1 MLRINIV
8 DYSNYDQEYMNIFL
22 YLDNGNR
29 EYMKDLCIS
38 LHDLSFPTQSIF
50 EIRCSAHIF
59 EELPTAIT
67 SAFLVSCKTWLAVD
81 GGSFLNI
88 DIYHIEQQNFV
99 IELLQACGYH
109 IRSNIKKTN
118 GVTTINAVTNQYSFC
133 LEDYWRSIIARTSDI
148 TTTSQMM
155 EEWHHTYQ
163 MYYNRWRAKGVG
175 KLPPEMGPESGTTTE
190 MSNNSVII
198 VYLWG
203 GLGNQLYLY
212 AFAKSLA
219 EIWQTEVKL
228 DTSWFGLQ
236 KSGIT
241 PRTYRLNHFSITAH
255 EMEKSDLTAVLIED
269 MTRGPW
275 SDRYDYR
282 QRPLLQEQ
290 FPRGFD
296 PLVLLSPPPLY
307 ISGYWQSY
315 KYFERIRSIL
325 LKEFIISTAPSAIT
339 REISKLIVET
349 NSVSVHIR
357 RGDYVIHGQ
366 VLLLPIA
373 YYYQAVAKIGELI
386 DKPHFY
392 IFSDDPKWVKE
403 NFAIE
408 YATTVV
414 DCNNEENDYDDL
426 RLMSLCKHH
435 ILANSSFSWWAAWL
449 NHSNEKIVIVP
460 NSYGNCNTDVYP
472 PDWIVI

>member
-22 YLDNGNR
+22 YLDNQNR
-29 EYMKDLCIS
+29 EYLKDLCIS
-38 LHDLSFPTQSIF
+38 LHDLSFPVQSIF
-50 EIRCSAHIF
+50 EIRCSARIF

-67 SAFLVSCKTWLAVD
+67 SAFLVSCKTWLAID

-88 DIYHIEQQNFV
+88 DIYHIEQQTFV
-99 IELLQACGYH
+99 IELLQACGYY
-109 IRSNIKKTN
+109 IRSSTKAVN
-118 GVTTINAVTNQYSFC
+118 GVTTISAVTNQYSFC

-148 TTTSQMM
+148 TATSQMM
-155 EEWHHTYQ
+155 EEWRHTYQ

-175 KLPPEMGPESGTTTE
+175 KLPPEIGLRSSTKSE
-190 MSNNSVII
+190 MSNNAVII

-212 AFAKSLA
+212 AFAKSVA

-241 PRTYRLNHFSITAH
+241 PRAYRLNHFSITAH
-255 EMEKSDLTAVLIED
+255 EMKKSDLTTVLIED

-275 SDRYDYR
+275 SDGYNYR
-282 QRPLLQEQ
+282 QRPMLQEQ
-290 FPRGFD
+290 FSRGFD
-296 PLVLLSPPPLY
+296 PLVLLSSPPLY

-315 KYFERIRSIL
+315 KYFESIRSIL
-325 LKEFIISTAPSAIT
+325 LKEFIISTAPNAAT

-373 YYYQAVAKIGELI
+373 YYYQAVAKMGELI

-392 IFSDDPKWVKE
+392 IFSDDPEWVKE
-403 NFAIE
+403 NFVIE
-408 YATTVV
+408 YVTTIV
-414 DCNNEENDYDDL
+414 DCNKEENDYDDL

-449 NHSNEKIVIVP
+449 NDSNEKIVIVP

-472 PDWIVI
+472 PDWLVI